1 MRTGR
6 RVGLATATLLL
17 AASAR
22 FASAQAQAAC
32 PAGKTGKGPAIT
44 AKEAWDLASQRA
56 KTWKPDAVPFEVT
69 TTSLGPLDAQGRS
82 TDWNIKF
89 SSASGKA
96 VDMIS
101 LTNGQIT
108 CYAIN
113 GAGGRVIE
121 WDDSIVLDSKKLYD
135 TAQKAG
141 GDKLAPGS
149 KIMAGL
155 NQNRPGGLTLWYLNY
170 EGANGKQVLSVVI
183 DAKTGNVK
191 NVFPSEK

>member
-1 MRTGR
+1 MRSSRGF
-6 RVGLATATLLL
+6 VAGLVLM
-17 AASAR
+17 SAGVPIV
-22 FASAQAQAAC
+22 SAQMQAAC
-32 PAGKTGKGPAIT
+32 AAGKTGKGTAIT

-56 KTWKPDAVPFEVT
+56 KSWKADAVPFEVT

-89 SSASGKA
+89 SSASAKA

-101 LTNGQIT
+101 ITKGQIT
-108 CYAIN
+108 CYAVN
-113 GAGGRVIE
+113 GPGGRVIE
-121 WDDSIVLDSKKLYD
+121 WDSSIVLDSKKLYD

-141 GDKLAPGS
+141 GDKLAPSS

-170 EGANGKQVLSVVI
+170 EGADGKQALSVVI
-183 DAKTGNVK
+183 DAKTGEVK
-191 NVFPSEK
+191 NVFPAGQ